1 MQLGVSQT
9 WFAKTSSKQK
19 VAGSVWRETQIPFG
33 IVSGRASVVK
43 KLINMSQN
51 KMKMLTVLKNIICNY
66 LIYFFFFKLQFYI
79 TVPLY
84 VCVAGNIGSKHIFIV
99 TTESHLSH

>member
-1 MQLGVSQT
+1 MKKCIKCGGKVQLGVSQT

-43 KLINMSQN
+43 KLIN
-51 KMKMLTVLKNIICNY
+51 
-66 LIYFFFFKLQFYI
+66 
-79 TVPLY
+79 
-84 VCVAGNIGSKHIFIV
+84 
-99 TTESHLSH
+99 